1 VTVAGDITVQSGE
14 TLFIQPGVL
23 VLFTGRYKF
32 TVSGLPDAKG
42 TESDTIIFTRAEPTE
57 LSNWRG
63 FRFDGACDAGGG
75 ICSRYDTSE
84 INNNTILGNQ
94 MNRGGGVYVLTYSYL
109 PPVICNTI
117 LWDNSASTDPEIHL
131 DPTPGSNA
139 VVTFGDIS
147 GGWSVQG
154 NIDEDPLFTSLP
166 LPAVT
171 TIPSPGF
178 LHVSTEVILPMTFP
192 AEAPALS
199 TLVRS
204 SSGRGRTATGYRYR

>member
-1 VTVAGDITVQSGE
+1 MTVAGDITVQSGE
-14 TLFIQPGVL
+14 TLIIQPGVL

-154 NIDEDPLFTSLP
+154 NIDEDPLFTSPGSDDYSLP
-166 LPAVT
+166 GVSPCIDRGDPAYDVPRGGACIIDIGSFEFWQGTNCNRLPVQ
-171 TIPSPGF
+171 
-178 LHVSTEVILPMTFP
+178 M
-192 AEAPALS
+192 
-199 TLVRS
+199 R
-204 SSGRGRTATGYRYR
+204 